1 MRQYRPPATDE
12 AGIFGPELLQP
23 IPAIFFLYKLLMQS
37 SSASFLSYA
46 WIPIVLWAALAQ
58 TARNAAQRSLV
69 AQAGTLGATLARF
82 LYGLPFAAAWVL
94 ALHALP
100 ATAAAVPPFH
110 AAYFAW
116 LLLGALSQLAAT
128 AFLLAAMKQRNFVV
142 GVAYS
147 KTDALQVAVFATLF
161 LHELPGWV
169 TLLAMGL
176 ATLGVVM
183 LSLPRKAIEA
193 PAGGARAWAGLAALY
208 GLASG
213 AGFALSAVGYRGA
226 ALQLPG
232 VSPWLVG
239 GWGVLLA
246 QTIQTLLLGGWLA
259 LRSPGALRAMA
270 VAWRISVVA
279 GSAGALASIGWF
291 TAFALTSAA
300 NVRTLGMVE
309 VVFSYLVSRRLL
321 REKLASAE
329 QAGLVLVL
337 TGVAALLFS

>member
-1 MRQYRPPATDE
+1 MSLTAL
-12 AGIFGPELLQP
+12 A
-23 IPAIFFLYKLLMQS
+23 A
-37 SSASFLSYA
+37 AA
-46 WIPIVLWAALAQ
+46 WIPIVLAAALAQ

-94 ALHALP
+94 VLHAMP
-100 ATAAAVPPFH
+100 VTAAAIPPFH
-110 AAYFAW
+110 TGYFGW
-116 LLLGALSQLAAT
+116 LALGAAGQLAAT
-128 AFLLAAMKQRNFVV
+128 AFLLAAMKQRNFVI

-176 ATLGVVM
+176 ATAGVVL
-183 LSLPRKAIEA
+183 LSWPRAATPA
-193 PAGGARAWAGLAALY
+193 PDGVRAWAGLAALY

-226 ALQLPG
+226 ALQMPG

-239 GWGVLLA
+239 GWGVLWA
-246 QTIQTLLLGGWLA
+246 QALQTLVLGGWLV
-259 LRSPGALRAMA
+259 LRNPAALRAMA
-270 VAWRISVVA
+270 AAWRASVLA
-279 GSAGALASIGWF
+279 GGMGALASVGWF

-309 VVFSYLVSRRLL
+309 VVFSYLVSHRLL
-321 REKLASAE
+321 REKLTGAE
-329 QAGLVLVL
+329 RAGLLLVLV
-337 TGVAALLFS
+337 GVAALLLA